1 MRRLCDRCPTANDAD
16 WDLVRHLRPGQAA
29 ALPMTQEA
37 GGRLVLFTVARRLTP
52 HVRHRQKY
60 VDVPVTEGQAFVF
73 SVNGASAPL
82 RVRTLRQFV
91 HQLEHVPGSVIDP
104 YLQRGD
110 LSRWIRDVFGDYA
123 LAADLRAIESQHRAS
138 PGPDTVPKIVD
149 AVRSRYDLLDGAV
162 APRRVKRRPR

>member
-1 MRRLCDRCPTANDAD
+1 
-16 WDLVRHLRPGQAA
+16 
-29 ALPMTQEA
+29 MTQEA
-37 GGRLVLFTVARRLTP
+37 EGRLVLFTVARRLTP

-73 SVNGASAPL
+73 NGSGAAPL

-91 HQLEHVPGSVIDP
+91 HQIEHVPGAVIDP
-104 YLQRGD
+104 YVQRGD
-110 LSRWIRDVFGDYA
+110 LSRWIRDVFGDFA

-149 AVRSRYDLLDGAV
+149 AVRSRYELLEEPLTA
-162 APRRVKRRPR
+162 AR